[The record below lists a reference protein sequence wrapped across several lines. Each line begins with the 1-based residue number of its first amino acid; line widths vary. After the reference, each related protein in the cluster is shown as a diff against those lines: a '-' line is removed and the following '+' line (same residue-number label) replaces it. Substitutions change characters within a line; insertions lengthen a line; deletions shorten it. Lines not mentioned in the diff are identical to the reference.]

1 MSRAPWNHNIAYF
14 PFILGV
20 IGEKP
25 RRNALDVGSGDGMLA
40 AQIAGIVPRVV
51 GLDINAHQVD
61 VAAATYGDVPGLTF
75 ELGDLLDATPDG
87 APFDGA
93 PFDGAPFDI
102 VTISATIHHLE
113 LAPALERLKL
123 LTAPGGTLIV
133 VGLALDGTFGDFLIS
148 AATAPI
154 VRLARAVRGWHE
166 HNAPKHDARDSWST
180 VRGVSRDILP
190 GSIFKRCLYWRYT
203 LVWNNTSSA

>member
-75 ELGDLLDATPDG
+75 ELGNLLDATPEG

-93 PFDGAPFDI
+93 PFDA

-166 HNAPKHDARDSWST
+166 HNAPKHNPRDSWST

-190 GSIFKRCLYWRYT
+190 GSVFKRRLYWRYT